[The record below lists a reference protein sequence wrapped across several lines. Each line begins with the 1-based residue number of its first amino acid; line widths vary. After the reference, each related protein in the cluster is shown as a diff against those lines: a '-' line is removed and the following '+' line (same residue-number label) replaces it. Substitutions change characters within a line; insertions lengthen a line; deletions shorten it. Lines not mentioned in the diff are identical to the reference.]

1 MIAYADSSA
10 GNKTITGLTVENKA
24 VAQAITATA
33 AVGVKRIDVDVTAAS
48 PLNVAVSLLQN
59 GQIRDTRAIAAGVG
73 RVSFENLA
81 AGTYTVSVDYAPSQA
96 GVSATVIENL
106 NVTEQNVN
114 IAIAGVTP
122 GENKLTVSGH
132 GQTE

>member
-33 AVGVKRIDVDVTAAS
+33 AAGVKLHRRGRNGS
-48 PLNVAVSLLQN
+48 QPLNVAVSLLQN

-81 AGTYTVSVDYAPSQA
+81 AGTYTVSVDYAPSRRA
-96 GVSATVIENL
+96 Y
-106 NVTEQNVN
+106 
-114 IAIAGVTP
+114 P
-122 GENKLTVSGH
+122 RR
-132 GQTE
+132 